1 MRRTVLCTLLVGCS
15 LWFSPVALGSAEDEK
30 VVDETYGPRLKQAQ
44 ASAGDD
50 DDLAIVQ
57 EMLTAAE
64 DKANS
69 ASLRSA
75 LARRALATCL
85 ALNAPKAVEQAQKAM
100 EAANSAEPLSSVEQ
114 ARLSS
119 DLAQRRLAVSRNG
132 RHSADELNTLAGQ
145 AVEAII
151 AYAEALMESPG
162 REAEVG
168 EALRKAKTVAA
179 ANNAND
185 SGQLDDLAERY
196 KNYAN
201 RGKLLAG
208 ALKHLKD
215 AQDRGDKDGAAV
227 AGASVAE
234 IFLKTDGDLVS
245 AAGYLQQAD
254 DPQAKAVKAAATYL
268 KDKRLPPAG
277 ECLADVEALAGL
289 AEKYKGPAGTKIAE
303 AAAQLC
309 QAYQKKATGAEAS
322 KARLLSTR
330 LNNAMPATEKID
342 EAKVRQSILEAYNP
356 VRGKLTVLPDGR
368 ARISYDFSNKQQ
380 LEDWT
385 SNDGMWEIGQGVL
398 GCKTQAYDDGTLT
411 NKIRLSGK
419 KPFRITFKGIAKY
432 ELVLLLYS
440 DDWSTQSSWS
450 MNSFVERFCLNR
462 EGLLNG
468 QRWSANWTSSSGK
481 IKPGATY
488 QFDVSFDGEKQFLWK
503 INGVEVRKFDAAQR
517 FLSKRQTFVKVH
529 LGTESSDHAPT
540 VFDDVVIEGE
550 VYITKAPTR
559 VSIRPH
565 PATRPATSD

>member
-1 MRRTVLCTLLVGCS
+1 MRRIILCTLLAGY
-15 LWFSPVALGSAEDEK
+15 SPVALGAAQDDK
-30 VVDETYGPRLKQAQ
+30 VVDETYGQRLKQAQ
-44 ASAGDD
+44 ASAEDA
-50 DDLAIVQ
+50 DDLVIVQ

-64 DKANS
+64 DRANS
-69 ASLRSA
+69 ASLRST
-75 LARRALATCL
+75 LARRALTACL
-85 ALNAPKAVEQAQKAM
+85 ALNSPKALEQAQKAM
-100 EAANSAEPLSSVEQ
+100 EAANAAEPLSSVEQ

-119 DLAQRRLAVSRNG
+119 DLAQRRLAVARSA

-151 AYAEALMESPG
+151 AYAEALMEAPG

-168 EALRKAKTVAA
+168 EALRKAKTVAT

-185 SGQLDDLAERY
+185 NGQLDDLSERY
-196 KNYAN
+196 KNYTN
-201 RGKLLAG
+201 RGKLLAV
-208 ALKHLKD
+208 AMKHLKD

-234 IFLKTDGDLVS
+234 ILLKADGDLVS
-245 AAGYLQQAD
+245 AAEYLQQSD
-254 DPQAKAVKAAATYL
+254 DGQAKAVKAAGSYL
-268 KDKRLPPAG
+268 KDKVLPPAG

-289 AEKYKGPAGTKIAE
+289 AEKYKGASGARIAE
-303 AAAQLC
+303 AAVQLC
-309 QAYQKKATGAEAS
+309 QAYQKKAAGAEAS
-322 KARLLSTR
+322 KARLLLTR
-330 LNNAMPATEKID
+330 LSKAMPTTEKID
-342 EAKVRQSILEAYNP
+342 EAKIRQSILEAYNP
-356 VRGKLTVLPDGR
+356 IRGKLTVLPDGR

-380 LEDWT
+380 LEDWN
-385 SNDGMWEIGQGVL
+385 SNDGMWEVGQGVL

-411 NKIRLSGK
+411 NKIRLNGK
-419 KPFRITFKGIAKY
+419 KPFRITFKGVAKY

-450 MNSFVERFCLNR
+450 MNNFVERFCLNR

-481 IKPGATY
+481 IRPGAAY

-517 FLSKRQTFVKVH
+517 FLSKRQPFVKVH
-529 LGTESSDHAPT
+529 LGTESSDHVPT

-550 VYITKAPTR
+550 VYLIKGPTR
-559 VSIRPH
+559 PPSRPH
-565 PATRPATSD
+565 PTTRPATLE